1 MPKFLNVA
9 NKLLSLRG
17 AITLS
22 DEHDQQV
29 FEAKGEFAFLSPT
42 WRLYKGSAQVASIRK
57 RIWAW
62 SRTWDIESVLGD
74 FVIKRKL
81 WSWTP
86 QFQVNG
92 GSFDGAAMSGSL
104 FDLNTEVE
112 LRGKLIAKVRGKILT
127 LRDRH
132 TVELLDQSDEGVLFT
147 AIAMVVMQLDRRAS
161 SGGGDGGDGGD

>member
-22 DEHDQQV
+22 DEYDQPV

-42 WRLYKGSAQVASIRK
+42 WRLYKGSTQVASVRK

-81 WSWTP
+81 WSWSP
-86 QFQVNG
+86 QFRVI
-92 GSFDGAAMSGSL
+92 GSRFDGAAMSGGL
-104 FDLNTEVE
+104 FDLNAEIEV
-112 LRGKLIAKVRGKILT
+112 RGKLIAKVRGKILT

-132 TVELLDQSDEGVLFT
+132 TVELLDQSDEAVLFT

-161 SGGGDGGDGGD
+161 SGGGDGGGGGD

>member
-1 MPKFLNVA
+1 MPKVLNVA
-9 NKLLSLRG
+9 NKLLSIRG
-17 AITLS
+17 AITFR

-42 WRLYKGSAQVASIRK
+42 WRLYRGSTQLASIRK

-62 SRTWDIESVLGD
+62 SRTWDIESALGD

-81 WSWTP
+81 WSWSP
-86 QFQVNG
+86 QFHVYG
-92 GSFDGAAMSGSL
+92 GGFDGAAMSGSL
-104 FDLNTEVE
+104 FDLNAEIE
-112 LRGKLIAKVRGKILT
+112 LRGKLIAKVQGKILT

-147 AIAMVVMQLDRRAS
+147 TIAMVVMQLDRNAS
-161 SGGGDGGDGGD
+161 SGGGDGGD

>member
-42 WRLYKGSAQVASIRK
+42 WRLYKGSTQVASIRK

-62 SRTWDIESVLGD
+62 SRTWDVESALGN
-74 FVIKRKL
+74 FVIRRKL
-81 WSWTP
+81 WSWSP
-86 QFQVNG
+86 QFRVIG
-92 GSFDGAAMSGSL
+92 GSFDGAAISGSL
-104 FDLNTEVE
+104 FDLNAEIEVQ
-112 LRGKLIAKVRGKILT
+112 GKLIAKVRGKILT

-132 TVELLDQSDEGVLFT
+132 NVELLDQSDEGVLLT
-147 AIAMVVMQLDRRAS
+147 AIAMVVMQLDRKTS
-161 SGGGDGGDGGD
+161 SGGGDGGD

>member
-1 MPKFLNVA
+1 MPKVLNVA

-22 DEHDQQV
+22 DELDQPV

-42 WRLYKGSAQVASIRK
+42 WRLCKGSTQVASIRK

-62 SRTWDIESVLGD
+62 SRTWDIESALGD
-74 FVIKRKL
+74 FVIRRKL

-86 QFQVNG
+86 QFRVIG
-92 GSFDGAAMSGSL
+92 GSLDGAVISGSL
-104 FDLNTEVE
+104 FDLNAEILVQ
-112 LRGKLIAKVRGKILT
+112 GKLIAQAQGKILT

-132 TVELLDQSDEGVLFT
+132 TVELLDQSDEAVLFT
-147 AIAMVVMQLDRRAS
+147 AIAMVVMQLDRKASAAES
-161 SGGGDGGDGGD
+161 SGAH

>member
-1 MPKFLNVA
+1 MPKVLNVA

-17 AITLS
+17 AITLT
-22 DEHDQQV
+22 DEHDQPV

-42 WRLYKGSAQVASIRK
+42 WRLYKGSTQVASICK

-86 QFQVNG
+86 QFRVIG
-92 GSFDGAAMSGSL
+92 GSLDGAVISGSL
-104 FDLNTEVE
+104 FDLNAEILVQ
-112 LRGKLIAKVRGKILT
+112 GKLIAQAQGKILT

-132 TVELLDQSDEGVLFT
+132 TVELLDQSDEAVLFT
-147 AIAMVVMQLDRRAS
+147 AIAMVVMQLDRKASAAES
-161 SGGGDGGDGGD
+161 SGAH